1 MKSQLFTLI
10 LVVCLFITVS
20 KTQEVESPELVE
32 GEDASNGPLQC
43 YVCTGDAKSDCGV
56 NVKESKHLTD
66 CPEAWDEEDKKNK
79 PTLCRVIH
87 QVIRDEVSFIRK
99 CGYELY
105 KGKKEQ
111 SCYKTVHQEY
121 TTHNCQC
128 FEDGCNAGNGISGS
142 FVLGLVA
149 MVALLLVK

>member
-1 MKSQLFTLI
+1 MKSQLCTLI

-20 KTQEVESPELVE
+20 KTQEVQSPELVE
-32 GEDASNGPLQC
+32 VAPEASNGPLQC
-43 YVCTGDAKSDCGV
+43 YQCTGDAKSDCGE
-56 NVKESKHLTD
+56 NVKEKSEPKG
-66 CPEAWDEEDKKNK
+66 CPEDWDEDKK

-87 QVIRDEVSFIRK
+87 QVVRDEVTFIRQ

-111 SCYKTVHQEY
+111 NCYKTVHQEY

-128 FEDGCNAGNGISGS
+128 FHDGCNAGSGISGS
-142 FVLGLVA
+142 VVLGLVA
-149 MVALLLVK
+149 MLALLLVK